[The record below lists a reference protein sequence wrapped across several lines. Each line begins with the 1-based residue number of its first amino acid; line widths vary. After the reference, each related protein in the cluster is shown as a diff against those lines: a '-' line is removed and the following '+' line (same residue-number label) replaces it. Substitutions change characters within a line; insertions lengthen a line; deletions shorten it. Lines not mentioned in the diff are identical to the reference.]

1 MTSAPL
7 ESLPGLLRSEPG
19 LTRAL
24 GEPDARLAVVEVAR
38 PIAIAALANLSNRR
52 PLVVACPTGTMA
64 AQLADDLIQFVPE
77 DDVALF
83 PGWET
88 LPFER
93 VSPSVE
99 TMGQRLK
106 VLWRLGNEDRAPK
119 IIVAGVRALLQK
131 LGPGSTTVEPI
142 IIRPGI
148 DVDPDRLAA
157 QLVEFG
163 YRREELVEHRGE
175 FARRGAI
182 FDVYPATADAPIRI
196 DLWGDEV
203 DRLTR
208 FGVNDQRSTDD
219 LESVTIF
226 PARELMPTV
235 DVRARAA
242 DLVAKEPWGR
252 EQWERLAE
260 GAHFDGMESWLPW
273 LIEDDRLITDVL
285 PANAK
290 VLLVEPRRMRDRALD
305 LIAEEDDLAR
315 TLASTWARDPD
326 KSFPRLHADPD
337 ALLAADPASGT
348 NSFWSIDST
357 AESPD
362 TPIVEASGWGP
373 VAGDGSGLTDRLTQ
387 LIGNGFR
394 VVVAADGSGSADRLH
409 SLLLDQG
416 LDFPIRKVTAAMA
429 QSGDVLNLGPGGH
442 IVVAPIHRGAT
453 LPNAKVSIVAE
464 SDLTGRR
471 RAHRKA
477 RRQPKREG
485 TTTFQDLK
493 AGNYVV
499 HHQHGV
505 GQYDGM
511 VKRAI
516 GGVERDYLLISY
528 KGGDK
533 LYVPSDQIDTLRQY
547 VGGEAPAMH
556 KLGGSD
562 FAKAKSRVKS
572 EVRQIAQE
580 LVLLYQQRITA
591 VGHAF
596 AQDTPWQREMEE
608 AFPFVET
615 PDQRTA
621 IAEIKAD
628 MERTHPMDRLVCGDV
643 GFGKTEVAIRA
654 AFKAIQDGKQV
665 AVLAPTTLLAT
676 QHGNTFADRFAG
688 YPIRVEVLSRF
699 LTAAQAKKVIA
710 QVKSGEVDCIIG
722 THRLLAADITFKD
735 LGLLVVDEEQRFGV
749 QHKEKMKRMKTNV
762 DVLTLSATP
771 IPRTLEMSLVGIRD
785 LSLLQTP
792 PAERQPILTFVGEYE
807 ERVAVEAIRRELL
820 REGQVFWVHN
830 RVRSIDTAAARLRQL
845 VPDAR
850 IAVAHGQMDES
861 TLETVVQDFW
871 DGHYDVLVCTTI
883 IESGIDMPSVNTLVV
898 ERSDLLGLGQM
909 HQLRGRVGRSGQRA
923 YAYLFYPPDKVLT
936 EEAYERLRTIGES
949 TELGSGFKIAMRD
962 LEIRGA
968 GSLLGESQSGHIAAV
983 GYDLY
988 CQMVTEAVSEMKG
1001 EPAKKAPAEIK
1012 LDVPTD
1018 SFLPTDYV
1026 AKEELRLEAYRR
1038 LAGVQTDAQVD
1049 DIRAEWEDRYGPLP
1063 EPAEALLQVGYLRAQ
1078 CHRLGLRDIQISTSD
1093 AKLAP
1098 LELKLSETMRLRRL
1112 SKGAK
1117 YKEDL
1122 GQLVVPLPRRNPDG
1136 TKAEP
1141 SAYLV
1146 KFLRDLVEDDMV
1158 PGTTSS
1164 DNT

>member
-38 PIAIAALANLSNRR
+38 PIAIAALVNLSNRQ

-64 AQLADDLIQFVPE
+64 AQLADDLMQFVPE

-106 VLWRLGNEDRAPK
+106 VLWRLGNKDRSPK

-131 LGPGSTTVEPI
+131 LGPGSTMVEPI

-203 DRLTR
+203 ERLTR

-219 LESVTIF
+219 LDSVTIF
-226 PARELMPTV
+226 PARELMPTN

-242 DLVAKEPWGR
+242 ELVAKEPWGR

-315 TLASTWARDPD
+315 ALASTWARDPD

-357 AESPD
+357 PESPS
-362 TPIVEASGWGP
+362 TPVVEASGWGP

-387 LIGNGFR
+387 LISNGFR
-394 VVVAADGSGSADRLH
+394 VVVAADGTGSADRLH

-416 LDFPIRKVTAAMA
+416 LDFPIRKLTAAMA
-429 QSGDVLNLGPGGH
+429 QSGDMLNLGPGGH

-505 GQYDGM
+505 GQYEGM

-533 LYVPSDQIDTLRQY
+533 LYVPSDQIDALRQY

-596 AQDTPWQREMEE
+596 AQDTPWQQEMEE

-722 THRLLAADITFKD
+722 THRLLAADINFKD

-1001 EPAKKAPAEIK
+1001 ERAKKAPAEIK

-1078 CHRLGLRDIQISTSD
+1078 CHRLGLRDIQISTND

-1098 LELKLSETMRLRRL
+1098 IELKLSETMRLRRL

-1146 KFLRDLVEDDMV
+1146 KFLRELVEEAI
-1158 PGTTSS
+1158 PQ
-1164 DNT
+1164 N